1 MNQSR
6 AQRVSQLMQR
16 ELGQMLLA
24 EVKDPRIGFV
34 SITRVEVTRDLSQA
48 RVFVSVLG
56 DAGEQSTSLE
66 GLKKAAT
73 FLRGEIG
80 RRLGLRRAPEILF
93 RLDQGIEESVHIQ
106 HLIRSLDPDGR
117 DE

>member
-1 MNQSR
+1 M
-6 AQRVSQLMQR
+6 
-16 ELGQMLLA
+16 
-24 EVKDPRIGFV
+24 
-34 SITRVEVTRDLSQA
+34 
-48 RVFVSVLG
+48 
-56 DAGEQSTSLE
+56 E